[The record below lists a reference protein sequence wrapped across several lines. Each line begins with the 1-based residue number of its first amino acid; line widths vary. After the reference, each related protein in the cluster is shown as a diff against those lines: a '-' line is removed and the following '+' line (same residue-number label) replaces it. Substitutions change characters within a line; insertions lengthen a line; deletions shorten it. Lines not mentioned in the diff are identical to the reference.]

1 MATKKTTQAA
11 DTEGKKVPLIQKV
24 RITEKAGIL
33 NGAINAYTFN
43 VEGNANKTELK
54 KQIELTYKVKPL
66 AINVMNTPK
75 KKVFIR
81 GKWGVKGGGKK
92 VVVFL
97 KKGDSINLA

>member
-1 MATKKTTQAA
+1 MATKKITPAA
-11 DTEGKKVPLIQKV
+11 DTEGKKVPLIQKA
-24 RITEKAGIL
+24 RITEKAALL
-33 NGAINAYTFN
+33 NGANAYTFN

-54 KQIELTYKVKPL
+54 KQIEKTYKVKPL
-66 AINVMNTPK
+66 AINVLNMPK

-97 KKGDSINLA
+97 KKGDSIDLA